1 MKASL
6 SNKALL
12 QFINPLYG
20 ETGEVKAEF
29 DEWYNQYKTVQIRS
43 VTILT
48 ALLYVVY
55 SQINQGF
62 APVTIHP
69 FMTLLHLYVLP
80 SSLLLIALLTLWKK
94 LHLLTNI
101 LLAVAPVGAAI
112 GSIVIIAEINEFAI
126 FLPELY
132 LIVIW
137 TFSISGLR
145 LVYAAFSASIIFILG
160 AGAGFLLSFS
170 SDVFLLHLLWL
181 FSAFSFGVL
190 NAYLIEKSHILTF
203 LKKRQLERI
212 ATTDGLTGLNNRL
225 KIEKLINEEVDR
237 AIRYKRRF
245 SLVLLDLDHFKNV
258 NDQFGHHVGDAVLK
272 EFSTVLLSAVRKV
285 DDVARWGGEE
295 FVILLPETSVDEA
308 HNVSEHVR
316 SKVENHLF
324 AIIKNL
330 TVSIGISE
338 YISGD
343 NLQSIIHRADKA
355 LYEAKANGR
364 NQIKS
369 L

>member
-1 MKASL
+1 
-6 SNKALL
+6 
-12 QFINPLYG
+12 
-20 ETGEVKAEF
+20 
-29 DEWYNQYKTVQIRS
+29 
-43 VTILT
+43 
-48 ALLYVVY
+48 
-55 SQINQGF
+55 
-62 APVTIHP
+62 
-69 FMTLLHLYVLP
+69 
-80 SSLLLIALLTLWKK
+80 
-94 LHLLTNI
+94 
-101 LLAVAPVGAAI
+101 I
-112 GSIVIIAEINEFAI
+112 GSIYIIAEINEFAI
-126 FLPELY
+126 YLPELY

-145 LVYAAFSASIIFILG
+145 LVYAAVSASIVFILG
-160 AGAGFLLSFS
+160 AGAGLLLSFS

-181 FSAFSFGVL
+181 FSAFSFGLL

-212 ATTDGLTGLNNRL
+212 ATTDGLTGLYNRL
-225 KIEKLINEEVDR
+225 KIEQLINEEVDR

-258 NDQFGHHVGDAVLK
+258 NDQFGHHVGDVVLK
-272 EFSTVLLSAVRKV
+272 EFSAVLVSEVRKV
-285 DDVARWGGEE
+285 DEVARWGGEE
-295 FVILLPETSVDEA
+295 FVILLPETSIDEA

-316 SKVENHLF
+316 SKVENYQF

-343 NLQSIIHRADKA
+343 NLQSIINRADKA
-355 LYEAKANGR
+355 LYEAKTNGR